1 MVIRDTLLLLPMKLI
16 ILRPLLIT
24 DLHHL
29 ITDLHHLTDLKDII
43 LLLRIMEDHLNPPHL
58 TMALLLPVIDLH
70 IMIITDPRLLLL
82 MDMDT
87 RHRCMN
93 TDLSIINVIEVS

>member
-1 MVIRDTLLLLPMKLI
+1 MVIRVIPLLLPMKLI
-16 ILRPLLIT
+16 ILHPLLIT

-29 ITDLHHLTDLKDII
+29 IMDLKDII
-43 LLLRIMEDHLNPPHL
+43 LLLRIMEDHLTPLHL

-70 IMIITDPRLLLL
+70 IMIITDPLLLL
-82 MDMDT
+82 LHIMDMDT
-87 RHRCMN
+87 RLRCMN